1 MTQIRRSDPS
11 TAAEEGSAGHL
22 SRRLMLGAGGAALG
36 AGLIAQ
42 GAQPADAAP
51 APHPGTRWWGGSPER
66 SSLRSAASFLAGV
79 TDAYRSSGPRLA
91 QSYQDA
97 SGLGDIGFIYDNA
110 LTTIALLAVGEV
122 KRARAI
128 GDALRYAQT
137 HDPDYTDGRLR
148 QAYHVD
154 QFTGSDGKARPGS
167 EFGLVGTAVGD
178 MAWTGLAFAQLARR
192 TREKKYVDG
201 LLAISRWILDNTY
214 SRTGLGGYTFGATA
228 GLEEHKSTEHNIDV
242 YALFR
247 LTAAVT
253 GDKSWLSRAD
263 HAGAFV
269 QAVWNPDGRY
279 FWTGS
284 DDGATINK
292 APLQLP
298 EDTQTWSYLAA
309 HAGQYADSIDW
320 AAGNL
325 ATTDTPLRV
334 NSVLTGNTAVSGVA
348 FASGSLL
355 TDTSQPIGGQ
365 SYNPKPDSAAVWFEG
380 TAHLALALA
389 ERNRRGDRDR
399 AALLLANIRIAQQK
413 LGIGQTFGTKSI
425 RGGIVA
431 ASSPMDTGFGFSY
444 LPNLHCGATS
454 WYVMAGS
461 GANPYLF
468 I

>member
-1 MTQIRRSDPS
+1 MTQTRRSEPS
-11 TAAEEGSAGHL
+11 TSSEQGSRGRL
-22 SRRLMLGAGGAALG
+22 SRRLVLGGGGAALG
-36 AGLIAQ
+36 VGLASRAG
-42 GAQPADAAP
+42 QPAAAAP
-51 APHPGTRWWGGSPER
+51 VAQLRGWGGSAYR
-66 SSLRSAASFLAGV
+66 SSLRSASSFLAGV
-79 TDAYRSSGPRLA
+79 TDAYRSSGARLV
-91 QSYQDA
+91 QSYQDE
-97 SGLGDIGFIYDNA
+97 SGLGDIGFSYDA
-110 LTTIALLAVGEV
+110 LTVIALLAVSDV
-122 KRARAI
+122 KRARSI

-137 HDPDYTDGRLR
+137 HDPDYSDGRVR

-154 QFTGSDGKARPGS
+154 AFTDSAGKARPGS

-178 MAWTGLAFAQLARR
+178 MAWTGLAFAQLVRR
-192 TREKKYVDG
+192 TRNQSYLDG
-201 LLAISRWILDNTY
+201 LLAIAGWIVDNTY
-214 SRTGLGGYTFGATA
+214 STTGLGGYTFGATA

-247 LTAAVT
+247 LVASIT
-253 GDKSWLSRAD
+253 GDKIWLSRAD
-263 HAGAFV
+263 HAAGFV
-269 QAVWNPDGRY
+269 QAEWNPDGKF

-284 DDGATINK
+284 DDGSKINK
-292 APLQLP
+292 NPLQLP
-298 EDTQTWSYLAA
+298 EDVQTWSYLAA

-380 TAHLALALA
+380 TAHLALASA
-389 ERNRRGDRDR
+389 ERNRSGDRDH
-399 AALLLANIRIAQQK
+399 AAQLLANIRIAQQE
-413 LGIGQTFGTKSI
+413 LGTTQTFGTKSI
-425 RGGIVA
+425 KGGVVA

-454 WYVMAGS
+454 WYVMAAA

-468 I
+468 L